1 MQAPLTIFAGTSV
14 PELAAEVAQLLGQ
27 ELGKVSIKRFANGEI
42 YVRFQETVRGND
54 VFILQSI
61 CAPVND
67 NLVELLLMVDALKRA
82 SAGRINAIIPHY
94 GYSRQ
99 ERKEAPREPIS
110 ARMVADVLTAVGVD
124 RVITFDLHAPA
135 IQGFFN
141 IPVDHLTVLPLLAD
155 YYRKKNLENACV
167 VALDAGGIKRA
178 EKLAKRLDLPLVGMY
193 KRHPE
198 HNVSEVTHVMGDIEG
213 KIPLII
219 EDMIDTG
226 GTLLEGVKALLAHGA
241 RPEIHVCA
249 THPVFSA
256 PILERLAHPAIK
268 EVLVTNTIPLG
279 PEKQLDKI
287 KTLSIGPLTASA
299 IMRVHEESSVSS
311 LFN

>member
-1 MQAPLTIFAGTSV
+1 MDAPLNIFAGTSV
-14 PELAAEVAQLLGQ
+14 PDLAEEVANLLGL
-27 ELGKVSIKRFANGEI
+27 ELGRTNIKRFANGEI
-42 YVRFQETVRGND
+42 YVRFQDTVRGND
-54 VFILQSI
+54 VFVIQSL
-61 CAPVND
+61 CSPVND

-82 SAGRINAIIPHY
+82 SAGRINAIVPHY

-110 ARMVADVLTAVGVD
+110 ARMVADILTTVGVD
-124 RVITFDLHAPA
+124 RVITLDLHAPA

-141 IPVDHLTVLPLLAD
+141 IPVDHLTALPLLAE

-178 EKLAKRLDLPLVGMY
+178 EKLAKRLDLPLIGMY

-198 HNVSEVTHVMGDIEG
+198 HNVSQVTHVMGDIEG
-213 KIPLII
+213 KAPLII

-249 THPVFSA
+249 THAVFSH
-256 PILERLAHPAIK
+256 PIEERLAHPAIK
-268 EVLVTNTIPLG
+268 EVLVTNTIPVG
-279 PEKQLDKI
+279 PEIKSDKV
-287 KTLSIGPLTASA
+287 KTLSIAPLLAST
-299 IMRVHEESSVSS
+299 ITRVHEESSVSS

>member
-1 MQAPLTIFAGTSV
+1 MQAPLNIFAGTSI
-14 PELAAEVAQLLGQ
+14 PDLAAEVAELLGQ
-27 ELGKVSIKRFANGEI
+27 ELGKVNIKRFANGEI
-42 YVRFQETVRGND
+42 YVRFHETVRGND
-54 VFILQSI
+54 VFLMQSI
-61 CAPVND
+61 CSPVND
-67 NLVELLLMVDALKRA
+67 NLVELLIMVDALKRA

-141 IPVDHLTVLPLLAD
+141 IPVDHLTVLPLLAE

-213 KIPLII
+213 KVPLII

-249 THPVFSA
+249 THPVFSG

-279 PEKQLDKI
+279 PDKQLDKI
-287 KTLSIGPLTASA
+287 KTLSIAPLTASA
-299 IMRVHEESSVSS
+299 ITRVHEESSVSS